1 MSKTVLVT
9 IAVAGLGLA
18 GTYFYLQRTPPPP
31 PPPAPSPVARATP
44 PRHLALPGTYFLLRY
59 RSVTTDSGVTG
70 FPPGT
75 KVSLLRQSDQTMHVT
90 DGNVEFDVSPG
101 EVTNDLDIAARIA
114 RNDSRSQ
121 AQAANLAAAQANSI
135 WIVQAVWGVPGR
147 TIDVT
152 AKLQAQ
158 VAAGDTV
165 LRASS
170 STLGG
175 ELAYGQTKTLTV
187 TYAVGTGAPVT
198 ETIKEGQSIPLPT
211 PPPSR

>member
-1 MSKTVLVT
+1 
-9 IAVAGLGLA
+9 
-18 GTYFYLQRTPPPP
+18 
-31 PPPAPSPVARATP
+31 
-44 PRHLALPGTYFLLRY
+44 
-59 RSVTTDSGVTG
+59 
-70 FPPGT
+70 
-75 KVSLLRQSDQTMHVT
+75 MHVT
-90 DGNVEFDVSPG
+90 DGHVEFDVSAG

-114 RNDSRSQ
+114 RNDSRTQ
-121 AQAANLAAAQANSI
+121 AQAASLAATQANSI

-165 LRASS
+165 LRAGG
-170 STLGG
+170 TLGG
-175 ELAYGQTKTLTV
+175 EPTYGQTKTLTV